1 MVLMRRDVNV
11 NTLEADFLGMQ
22 IKTLVGTTGA
32 TEGANVDV
40 AHGIG
45 DVDKMIAWT
54 ARVKFDDNTWV
65 PQGQRTDPINQE
77 FIAFPISDT
86 NFRLGLRSGNSAALT
101 SKAFEVLVF
110 YFL

>member
-1 MVLMRRDVNV
+1 MSLMQRDANV

-22 IKTLVGTTGA
+22 IKLLTGTTGA

-40 AHGIG
+40 AHDIG
-45 DVDKMIAWT
+45 DVDKIISWT

-65 PQGQRTDPINQE
+65 PQGVRNDPINQE
-77 FIAFPISDT
+77 FIAFPFTDAL
-86 NFRLGLRSGNSAALT
+86 FRLGLKGGNSAALT
-101 SKAFEVLVF
+101 SKEFEILLF

>member
-1 MVLMRRDVNV
+1 MALIRRDAKPP
-11 NTLEADFLGMQ
+11 TCDADFPGLK
-22 IKTLVGTTGA
+22 IKKLTGTTGV

-45 DVDKMIAWT
+45 LTDKIIAWT

-77 FIAFPISDT
+77 FHAQVNTDT
-86 NFRLGLRSGNSAALT
+86 DFRINLAAVNSADIL
-101 SKAFEVLVF
+101 SKPFEVLIF
-110 YFL
+110 YTN